1 MRARHILVALLGA
14 FLATLPAAFAA
25 APPAAAEDIAGARDH
40 PLVGRYEG
48 SRILGYDYQEFDV
61 YPFPAA
67 AGPDGFQEIE
77 GRVTRI
83 SYVIPE
89 QVSPTAIARNV
100 EAALAERGF
109 ETVLACETRDCGGIS
124 YDLDQFP
131 LPRMIVDRF
140 DYRVLAARLARP
152 EEGDVYATVIVSPDG
167 QGQVRVMLGVV
178 ETAPLE
184 LRMIDAAEMARAVG
198 ETGRVALY
206 GITFDTDSAAIRPE
220 SAATLAEM
228 AAFLQAEPGREVV
241 IVGHTDNQG
250 SLEYNLGLSHRRAE
264 AVREALAT
272 AHGIA
277 PARMLFAGAG
287 FLAPVAPN
295 TTEEGRALNR
305 RVEIIAR

>member
-1 MRARHILVALLGA
+1 MRGPIV
-14 FLATLPAAFAA
+14 LAMLSAAMPVAA
-25 APPAAAEDIAGARDH
+25 ADIPGSADH

-48 SRILGYDYQEFDV
+48 SSINGYDYQEFDV
-61 YPFPAA
+61 YPFPAG
-67 AGPDGFQEIE
+67 AGRDGFREIE

-83 SYVIPE
+83 SYIIPE
-89 QVSPTAIARNV
+89 EVSPTAIMRNFEIAL
-100 EAALAERGF
+100 EARGF
-109 ETVLACETRDCGGIS
+109 ETVFSCDTRDCGDIS

-131 LPRMIVDRF
+131 IPRMIVDRF
-140 DYRVLAARLARP
+140 DFRVLAARLARP
-152 EEGDVYATVIVSPDG
+152 EDGDAYATVVVSPDTAN
-167 QGQVRVMLGVV
+167 QVRVMLGVV

-184 LRMIDAAEMARAVG
+184 LRMIDAAEMARSVG

-206 GITFDTDSAAIRPE
+206 GITFATDSAEIREE
-220 SAATLAEM
+220 SAETIAEM
-228 AAFLQAEPGREVV
+228 AAFLAAAPELQVV

-264 AVREALAT
+264 AVRNALARD
-272 AHGIA
+272 HGIA
-277 PARMLFAGAG
+277 ADRMLFAGAG

>member
-1 MRARHILVALLGA
+1 MRVVP
-14 FLATLPAAFAA
+14 FLAAICAALPAAAD
-25 APPAAAEDIAGARDH
+25 DIAGSADH

-48 SRILGYDYQEFDV
+48 SSINGYDYQQFDV

-67 AGPDGFQEIE
+67 AGADGFREIE

-83 SYVIPE
+83 SYVIPDE
-89 QVSPTAIARNV
+89 VSPTAIVRNF
-100 EAALAERGF
+100 ETALAARGF
-109 ETVLACETRDCGGIS
+109 ETVFSCDTRDCGGIS

-131 LPRMIVDRF
+131 IPRMVVDRF
-140 DYRVLAARLARP
+140 DYRVLATRLSRP
-152 EEGDVYATVIVSPDG
+152 EEGDVFTTVVVSPDTSN
-167 QGQVRVMLGVV
+167 QVRVMLGVV

-184 LRMIDAAEMARAVG
+184 MRMIDAAEMERSVG

-206 GITFDTDSAAIRPE
+206 GITFDTDSAEIRAE

-228 AAFLQAEPGREVV
+228 AAFLSAAPDLEVV
-241 IVGHTDNQG
+241 IVGHTDNEG

-264 AVREALAT
+264 AVRDALARD
-272 AHGIA
+272 HGIA
-277 PARMLFAGAG
+277 AERMHYAGAG

>member
-1 MRARHILVALLGA
+1 MRGTMLFAML
-14 FLATLPAAFAA
+14 LATLPAA
-25 APPAAAEDIAGARDH
+25 AEDTPGSADH

-48 SRILGYDYQEFDV
+48 SSINGYDFRDFDL
-61 YPFPAA
+61 YPLPAA
-67 AGPDGFQEIE
+67 PGPDGFREIE

-83 SYVIPE
+83 SYIIPE
-89 QVSPTAIARNV
+89 KVSPTAILRS
-100 EAALAERGF
+100 GF
-109 ETVLACETRDCGGIS
+109 ETFFACETRDCGNIS

-131 LPRMIVDRF
+131 IPRMIVDRF

-152 EEGDVYATVIVSPDG
+152 EESDVYATVVVSPDSSN
-167 QGQVRVMLGVV
+167 QVRVMLGVV

-184 LRMIDAAEMARAVG
+184 IRMIDAAEMARSVG

-206 GITFDTDSAAIRPE
+206 GITFATGSAEIRAE
-220 SAATLAEM
+220 SAATIAEM
-228 AAFLQAEPGREVV
+228 AAFLKVAPDLQVV

-264 AVREALAT
+264 AVRDALARD
-272 AHGIA
+272 HGIA
-277 PARMLFAGAG
+277 ADRMLFAGAG